1 MHDLQVYRKSCEFR
15 AGGFVQPGE
24 RGGVGRE
31 DGINIKPRSSRDGA
45 ATAEIN
51 DPMHIELVSQPD
63 VVIARWQQLVDDP
76 ELAKLPYRFETDR
89 FGRTI
94 ISPPP
99 GFPHVSY
106 VGKIIKLLNELLP
119 DGRAFADTPV
129 LTSDGIKVPDA
140 TWVSAVYAQ
149 ELETKEPLVL
159 ERAPEI
165 RVEVL
170 LPSNSQ
176 AEMNEKRA
184 LYFEAGAHEVWI
196 CDLDGKMEF
205 YTPDLAEAS
214 RLCPLFP
221 GHQ

>member
-1 MHDLQVYRKSCEFR
+1 MQ
-15 AGGFVQPGE
+15 
-24 RGGVGRE
+24 
-31 DGINIKPRSSRDGA
+31 
-45 ATAEIN
+45 
-51 DPMHIELVSQPD
+51 IELVSQPD
-63 VVIARWQQLVDDP
+63 VVIARWQELVDDP

-94 ISPPP
+94 VSPPP

-119 DGRAFADTPV
+119 EGRAFADTPV
-129 LTSDGIKVPDA
+129 MTSDGIKVPDA

-165 RVEVL
+165 CVEGL
-170 LPSNSQ
+170 SLPNSKP
-176 AEMNEKRA
+176 EMEEKRA
-184 LYFEAGAHEVWI
+184 LYFEAGAREVWL
-196 CDLDGKMEF
+196 CGRDGKMEF
-205 YTPDLAEAS
+205 YTPDLAAAS

-221 GHQ
+221 GQLSGPRLSR